1 MSFTKAVLKECR
13 MPDNG
18 VPALHVR
25 KNLYGFAAEYFQG
38 MQEQQN
44 TRMRRGLQLSQCV
57 RLHADLC
64 KDRQVDTVSIMEL
77 NAYSL
82 GFGVDR
88 QAFKDILL
96 LCTFK
101 QPDSTV
107 VQRVEFVAFA
117 CALVQCSS
125 LGELMGHLVTIF
137 GATPSDFFTAVAA
150 LIRIDVTNA
159 SQLQALVDS
168 VPESLDSI
176 TMEVLEQAH
185 RPLHSLGKDVG
196 RSMSIMSIAST
207 PTDMQSPVSR
217 PTFGA
222 PAPPMEPAH
231 SLSPKAVI
239 PSARGF
245 EGLVYK

>member
-1 MSFTKAVLKECR
+1 MSSSLRPTVC
-13 MPDNG
+13 M
-18 VPALHVR
+18 
-25 KNLYGFAAEYFQG
+25 
-38 MQEQQN
+38 
-44 TRMRRGLQLSQCV
+44 LSS
-57 RLHADLC
+57 RDFHLI
-64 KDRQVDTVSIMEL
+64 QVDTVSIMEL

-150 LIRIDVTNA
+150 LIRCTV
-159 SQLQALVDS
+159 QPCRV
-168 VPESLDSI
+168 
-176 TMEVLEQAH
+176 
-185 RPLHSLGKDVG
+185 
-196 RSMSIMSIAST
+196 ST
-207 PTDMQSPVSR
+207 VN
-217 PTFGA
+217 G
-222 PAPPMEPAH
+222 
-231 SLSPKAVI
+231 
-239 PSARGF
+239 
-245 EGLVYK
+245 